1 MWNLFDKTIKNIKNT
16 QTLCFI
22 VIVMI
27 SLFLIS
33 YLACEQN
40 YRKKNSLPPPSAKK
54 KDDKKKYNVTDYLE
68 LKIPVSCLH
77 FFYLLWN
84 KLIFNLLNNKQKM
97 SEKVVAG
104 SGNLSVFC
112 CTIISY
118 RRQVSQLHVYFPLH

>member
-1 MWNLFDKTIKNIKNT
+1 MYRFEKMFKEGFYSCWQSKNNSSNIYLGYTVLSCLKKFTENVRKELNLFDKTIENIKNT

-77 FFYLLWN
+77 FFHLL
-84 KLIFNLLNNKQKM
+84 
-97 SEKVVAG
+97 
-104 SGNLSVFC
+104 
-112 CTIISY
+112 
-118 RRQVSQLHVYFPLH
+118 